1 MKKTCRVIALALVLV
16 TTVLCLVSC
25 GNSLKGT
32 WEGEAKIGEYSF
44 ESDGKGKIAV
54 GSLSTDFTYKTD
66 GDKLTLT
73 KTVAGVSI
81 DTEYTYKVAP
91 KMLSLHESNPVI
103 ALEFTTKKCS
113 QKRNRLKTR
122 FFFCKCFK
130 KMKNVLDKIAYFAYS

>member
-1 MKKTCRVIALALVLV
+1 MKNTCRVIALALVLV

-66 GDKLTLT
+66 GDKL
-73 KTVAGVSI
+73 VAGVSI
-81 DTEYTYKVAP
+81 DTEYTYKVEGE
-91 KMLSLHESNPVI
+91 KLTLTESKTGL
-103 ALEFTTKKCS
+103 ALEFTKK
-113 QKRNRLKTR
+113 K
-122 FFFCKCFK
+122 
-130 KMKNVLDKIAYFAYS
+130 

>member
-1 MKKTCRVIALALVLV
+1 MKNTCRVIALALVLV

-66 GDKLTLT
+66 GDKQTLT

-81 DTEYTYKVAP
+81 DTEYTYKVEGE
-91 KMLSLHESNPVI
+91 KLTLTESKTGL
-103 ALEFTTKKCS
+103 ALEFTKK
-113 QKRNRLKTR
+113 K
-122 FFFCKCFK
+122 
-130 KMKNVLDKIAYFAYS
+130 